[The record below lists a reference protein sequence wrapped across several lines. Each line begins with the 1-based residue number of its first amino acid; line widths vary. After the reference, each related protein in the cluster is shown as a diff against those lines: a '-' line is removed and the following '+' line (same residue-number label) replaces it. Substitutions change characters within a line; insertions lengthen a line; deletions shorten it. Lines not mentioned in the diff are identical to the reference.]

1 MKATAVLS
9 TDSKVRKGRN
19 FLVIKTKG
27 IDLTRAQAGEVP
39 MLDCHSLAN
48 PPLGH
53 LADVWI
59 SDFDDGLL
67 MGTLIFDDS
76 RAGRRAFEMV
86 ERGELN
92 GVSCGFE
99 FTDISIQDRDGVA
112 LDDETAL
119 KRQDDSDLIFC
130 VRHSVLNEVS
140 LCLQP
145 VDPSAIV
152 RACSIDAV
160 YQEMTKQ
167 VEETVQRLLHP
178 ESPSRHDHDDGGP
191 LLRTIMPGRET
202 ILHGAPEQI
211 MRHRI
216 SDTRDD
222 DLRTVRLPR
231 SDMVFYG
238 DGKIL

>member
-1 MKATAVLS
+1 MMKATAVLS

-67 MGTLIFDDS
+67 MGTLVFDDT
-76 RAGRRAFEMV
+76 RAGRRAFAMV

-99 FTDISIQDRDGVA
+99 FTDISIHDRDGVA
-112 LDDETAL
+112 LDDESAL
-119 KRQDDSDLIFC
+119 KRQDDPDLIFC
-130 VRHSVLNEVS
+130 VRHSILNEVS

-145 VDPSAIV
+145 VDPDAIV
-152 RACSIDAV
+152 RACSEAAV
-160 YQEMTKQ
+160 NREMIKQ
-167 VEETVQRLLHP
+167 GEETLQRLLHP
-178 ESPSRHDHDDGGP
+178 ESSSRHDQDDGGP
-191 LLRTIMPGRET
+191 LLRTIIPGRET
-202 ILHGAPEQI
+202 ILHGAPE
-211 MRHRI
+211 RI
-216 SDTRDD
+216 R
-222 DLRTVRLPR
+222 
-231 SDMVFYG
+231 
-238 DGKIL
+238 

>member
-1 MKATAVLS
+1 MNKMQAAAVLS

-27 IDLTRAQAGEVP
+27 IDLSREVP
-39 MLDCHSLAN
+39 MLDCHSLGN

-59 SDFDDGLL
+59 SNVDDGLL
-67 MGTLIFDDS
+67 MGTLVFDDT
-76 RAGRRAFEMV
+76 RAGRSAFAMV

-119 KRQDDSDLIFC
+119 KRQDDPNLIFC
-130 VRHSVLNEVS
+130 VRHSILNEIS

-145 VDPSAIV
+145 VDPCAIV

-160 YQEMTKQ
+160 YREMTKQ
-167 VEETVQRLLHP
+167 VDETVQRLLHP
-178 ESPSRHDHDDGGP
+178 ESPSQHDGS
-191 LLRTIMPGRET
+191 LLRTIIPGRET

-211 MRHRI
+211 LRHRI

-222 DLRTVRLPR
+222 DDLRTIRSPR
-231 SDMVFYG
+231 NDMIFYG